1 MPRSPT
7 LLCLISALSAA
18 PALALAQTP
27 TTTTPSQTEPG
38 QTTTPVRIDE
48 VNIRAGATLGE
59 LRPLGAVPPA
69 PLIPLLPSTSAS
81 VIDRAEIERANA
93 PGMLELLESV
103 PGVSINRVGGINGT
117 IFLRGFNTNDFRVP
131 MYIDGDRARGRNT
144 LQLMLLSPEEIE
156 RIEVIR
162 GAASFAYGSDS
173 LGGLVNVVTRRPRGN
188 AFQPGFS
195 ITGGDSYILYG
206 TNGNRV
212 DGGIGV
218 EAAGSGFDARFSL
231 TGRRSDDYRSGAG
244 RVRNSDYETGSIGLN
259 LGYSPSTNQRV
270 EFGLRATTVTDGRG
284 SVQPAAPASTSR
296 EAVLNLYSGRLAYSG
311 TFDSGLFRNIEAS
324 IYRNEFYTKLVT
336 SNRTVARQITDTNSY
351 VMGPTM
357 WGGRVSGMI
366 PWGPTRTTIGMDV
379 ISEQRPGSDSSTIV
393 TRTTAT
399 GALASITGTARR
411 QTGPAVDQVNAG
423 AFVTSEWD
431 VTRELTLSAAGRF
444 DYVYSNPSL
453 TGLSSANLLPAFRA
467 AQDTTATAVTG
478 ALGVNYRPIQ
488 LIEFIGN
495 INNSFRYPVP
505 SELFSQGLS
514 GSTYTI
520 PNPYLRPER
529 GVNFESGFRVHFPN
543 ATFRAT
549 MFHSRFE
556 NFLVNVSTTYNG
568 FLATQRQNVGQV
580 HMTGFEGDW
589 RWQLNPALNFFG
601 NVTVLRADNVT
612 THRPVAQ
619 IMPLGG
625 RAGLQ
630 YVTANQGIA
639 LTGTLNWAAGKTRI
653 DAASEYKTAGYAVMN
668 LSAEFRLDRLVS
680 PRLGNTTL
688 SLSANNLFDASY
700 RSAAT
705 IANMSYRQSDT
716 NPLLEPGRT
725 FLIGLRNRF

>member
-1 MPRSPT
+1 MT
-7 LLCLISALSAA
+7 ALSAA
-18 PALALAQTP
+18 PALAQTTA
-27 TTTTPSQTEPG
+27 TTPATATPSQTEPSRTEPG
-38 QTTTPVRIDE
+38 QTIPAIRIDE
-48 VNIRAGATLGE
+48 VNVRAGAALGE

-81 VIDRAEIERANA
+81 VIDRADIERSNA

-195 ITGGDSYILYG
+195 ITGGDSFILYG

-212 DGGIGV
+212 DGGIGI
-218 EAAGSGFDARFSL
+218 EAAGSGFDARVSI

-244 RVRNSDYETGSIGLN
+244 RVRNSDYETGSLGLN
-259 LGYSPSTNQRV
+259 IGYSPSANQRV
-270 EFGLRATTVTDGRG
+270 ELGLRVTSVTDGRG
-284 SVQPAAPASTSR
+284 SNQPAAPAATLR
-296 EAVLNLYSGRLAYSG
+296 EAVLNLYSGRIAYSG
-311 TFDSGLFRNIEAS
+311 TFDHGLFRSIEAS

-336 SNRTVARQITDTNSY
+336 STRAASQITTSNSY
-351 VMGPTM
+351 VMGPVM

-366 PWGPTRTTIGMDV
+366 PWGPTRTTLGLDV
-379 ISEQRPGSDSSTIV
+379 ISEQRPGSDSSSAV
-393 TRTTAT
+393 NRYNSA
-399 GALASITGTARR
+399 GDLLSITPTARR

-423 AFVTSEWD
+423 AFVTTEWD
-431 VTRELTLSAAGRF
+431 ATRELTLSAAGRF

-478 ALGVNYRPIQ
+478 AIGVNYRPIR

-520 PNPYLRPER
+520 PNPDLRPER
-529 GVNFESGFRVHFPN
+529 GVNFEGGFRVHFPN

-556 NFLVNVSTTYNG
+556 NFLANVSTTYNG
-568 FLATQRQNVGQV
+568 YLATQRQNVGQV

-619 IMPLGG
+619 IMPFGG

-630 YVTANQGIA
+630 YVLADQGIA

-653 DAASEYKTAGYAVMN
+653 DTASEYKTTGYAVMN

-705 IANMSYRQSDT
+705 IANMNYRQSDT